1 MRVRTVFNRMLG
13 LDGASVVGVVFTGD
27 GVVVTV
33 RRSAVVHRCP
43 CGCRVPG
50 RYDRSVRRWR
60 HVDACGLKVW
70 LEAEIARIWCPDCE
84 RVRTEDVPWARPGAR
99 HSRAFED
106 TVAWLATRMDK
117 TSLAQLMRCSWEAVD
132 RIVGRVVV
140 ERLEDSR
147 LDGLVRIGIDEIS
160 YLRGHRYLTVVVDHD
175 SGRVVW
181 VGKGHG
187 VDTIAAFY
195 RELGFLRRKR
205 LRAVTMDG
213 SGVYISVTQAMAP
226 RAVICIDPFHVI
238 KWTNEALD
246 SAFRNSA
253 IPTLKAQMK
262 QARTNAP
269 WRKARFALRA
279 GRQKLR
285 SEHHAI
291 LKVIRAERTELHKV
305 YVLKE
310 ELRDLFQIIDPSQA
324 RAYLDSWVQRAAGS
338 GSAAFRSLAQKIVR
352 HADGIIAAVE
362 LGLSNSRSEGV
373 NTKIRVIQRRGYG
386 HPKAQSLA
394 TMIYLCCSGIQVS
407 LPTQR

>member
-1 MRVRTVFNRMLG
+1 M
-13 LDGASVVGVVFTGD
+13 VGVVFTGD
-27 GVVVTV
+27 EAVVTV
-33 RRSAVVHRCP
+33 RRVAKVHRCP

-60 HVDACGLKVW
+60 HVDACGMKMW
-70 LEAEIARIWCPDCE
+70 LEAEVARIWCPDCE

-99 HSRAFED
+99 HSQAFED

-140 ERLEDSR
+140 ERLDDSR
-147 LDGLVRIGIDEIS
+147 LNNLVRIGVDEIS

-175 SGRVVW
+175 TGRVVW

-187 VDTIAAFY
+187 VETLEEFY
-195 RELGFLRRKR
+195 RELGFLRRKK
-205 LRAVTMDG
+205 LKAVTMDA
-213 SGVYISVTQAMAP
+213 SSAYISATRTMAAQ
-226 RAVICIDPFHVI
+226 AVICIDPFHVI

-246 SAFRNSA
+246 AAFRNSA

-285 SEHHAI
+285 QEHHKI

-305 YVLKE
+305 YLLKE
-310 ELRDLFQIIDPSQA
+310 ELRDLFQIIDPGQA
-324 RAYLDSWVQRAAGS
+324 DSYLRDWVQRAAGS
-338 GSAAFRSLAQKIVR
+338 GSSAFRSLAQKIVR

-394 TMIYLCCSGIQVS
+394 TMIYLCCSGIQIS

>member
-1 MRVRTVFNRMLG
+1 MRVTTVFNRVLG
-13 LDGASVVGVVFTGD
+13 LDDTSVAGVVFAG
-27 GVVVTV
+27 GEAVVTV
-33 RRSAVVHRCP
+33 RRLAKVHRCP

-70 LEAEIARIWCPDCE
+70 LEAEVARIWCPDCE

-106 TVAWLATRMDK
+106 TVAWLAARMDK

-140 ERLEDSR
+140 ERLDDSR
-147 LDGLVRIGIDEIS
+147 LNNLVRIGVDEIS

-187 VDTIAAFY
+187 VETIAAFY
-195 RELGFLRRKR
+195 RELGFLRRKK
-205 LRAVTMDG
+205 LRAVTMDA
-213 SGVYISVTQAMAP
+213 SGTYISVTRAMAP
-226 RAVICIDPFHVI
+226 QAVICIDPFHVI
-238 KWTNEALD
+238 KWANEALD

-253 IPTLKAQMK
+253 IPTLRAEMK
-262 QARTNAP
+262 QARSNAA

-279 GRQKLR
+279 GREKLR
-285 SEHHAI
+285 TEHLKI

-305 YVLKE
+305 YLLKE

-324 RAYLDSWVQRAAGS
+324 SSYLHSWVQRATGS
-338 GSAAFRSLAQKIVR
+338 GSAAFRTLAHKIIR

-394 TMIYLCCSGIQVS
+394 TMIYLCCSGIQLS